1 MNWTHD
7 AIADFGRRIGLEGW
21 AVNSHGVAQL
31 QLQSGAVLA
40 VEPVADE
47 VLVYMVEDAPYT
59 SPSQWLD
66 ALKRCHTRRKGAWP
80 IQVGRRANTAGGTQ
94 IVVLTRVPERALT
107 PQHLEEAV
115 LGVKRWRDDWAS
127 GAPERRG

>member
-66 ALKRCHTRRKGAWP
+66 ALTR
-80 IQVGRRANTAGGTQ
+80 
-94 IVVLTRVPERALT
+94 
-107 PQHLEEAV
+107 
-115 LGVKRWRDDWAS
+115 
-127 GAPERRG
+127 